1 MTDVRNHANLI
12 WGIAEL
18 LRGDYKRADY
28 GKVVLPLVVM
38 RRLDQVL
45 EPTRDHVIAQAA
57 KLEAQG
63 VENLELVLRQV
74 AGPGMQFF
82 NRHKLRFHQLL
93 DDPGNIADY
102 LHSYIGGY
110 SILAREVVDKFE
122 FEAHI
127 DRLDR
132 ANLLYR
138 VIARV
143 CEVDLHPHRVSN
155 HDMGAIFEELIR
167 KFAEQSNETAGE
179 HFTPREV
186 VRLMVNLLL
195 SGDADAL
202 RTPGTIRHVFDCACG
217 TGGMLSEAEDQIHRF
232 NSGAVV
238 RLFGQELNPESYA
251 ICLADMLVKGQDASH
266 IVFGNSLSADG
277 HAGESFNYCIANP
290 PFGVDWSKVVDDV
303 VDEHE
308 RLGFDGR
315 FGAGLPRKSDGQ
327 LLFLMHLLSKMRKPT
342 EDGTRVAIVHNG
354 SPLFTGGAGSG
365 ESNIR
370 RWIIENDWLE
380 AIVALPEQ
388 LFYNTGIASYVW
400 LLTNRKSE
408 ERRGKV
414 QLIDAREQWVKMR
427 KSLGDK
433 RRMLSPEQI
442 EEVTRLHGAFEE
454 GELVKVLPNEAF
466 GYRTI
471 TVDRPLRAYWSVGP
485 GTWEGLEDEK
495 ARRRDAGGGAQRTP
509 IGARAA
515 VGDGGGVLARAA
527 RSPDWRSG
535 EPLGPAAEGAGGV
548 VPRTRSRAPRAAQR
562 QGPDRVGPG
571 AARHGERSA
580 DGGRGRV
587 LRARGTAPRPRRGL
601 GRSRGED
608 RLPDPFHSLL
618 LQVHPPSA
626 EPRDQGRAA
635 RTGGPNPAAA
645 GGGARVRLKH
655 LARVPIVA
663 GLNVAAQEGEPGW
676 PRFIRTTDVVAP
688 RALGP
693 QVVRV
698 PPSDVGGCEVL
709 RRDLLFCRTGSPG
722 TVYFHESGE
731 TAAFAG
737 YLVRVRPDPTKVVP
751 EFLAYWAES
760 SPCRRQIMQGTIRS
774 TVDNF
779 NATKVANL
787 VSPEMSALNQRK
799 TVAFL
804 DRECARLENLQI
816 ECARFESEAFAPA
829 LARFADLTK
838 PWPRGRIGYR
848 YSVQLGKMLDEKRI
862 EADDV
867 HPYLR
872 NSNVQW
878 DSLVLDDLKQMS
890 FSPAERRK
898 YELRPGD
905 LLVCEGGQPG
915 RSAIWDGSVPDCY
928 FQKALMRVRPRAAE
942 STRFLMWCLRL
953 AHGCGDFAAEGT
965 GSTILH
971 LPAERLIAT
980 RISLPHADEQR
991 AITREVDNLAARVS
1005 GVARETAHVRAL
1017 LVEYRGA
1024 LITEAVMGNLDV
1036 TSLSESQLGES
1047 AEAAMEGERPAVLS
1061 A

>member
-45 EPTRDHVIAQAA
+45 EPTRDRVIAEAA
-57 KLEAQG
+57 KREAQG

-93 DDPGNIADY
+93 DDPGNIAGH
-102 LHSYIGGY
+102 LRSYIDGY
-110 SILAREVVDKFE
+110 SMLAREVVDKFE
-122 FEAHI
+122 FEGHI

-143 CEVDLHPHRVSN
+143 CEVNLHPDRVSN
-155 HDMGAIFEELIR
+155 HDMGAVFEELIR

-232 NSGAVV
+232 NSAAVV

-277 HAGESFNYCIANP
+277 HAGEKFNYCIANP

-327 LLFLMHLLSKMRKPT
+327 LLFLMHLLSKMREAA

-408 ERRGKV
+408 ERRGKI

-454 GELVKVLPNEAF
+454 GELVKILPNEAF

-471 TVDRPLRAYWSVGP
+471 TVDRPLRAYWSVGS
-485 GTWEGLEDEK
+485 GTWEGVEDEK
-495 ARRRDAGGGAQRTP
+495 TVAKLDKET
-509 IGARAA
+509 RAA
-515 VGDGGGVLARAA
+515 VLGALASLPER
-527 RSPDWRSG
+527 RWDT
-535 EPLGPAAEGAGGV
+535 AAEC
-548 VPRTRSRAPRAAQR
+548 SRALREVLPNSSPSLLKALVACCLVRDPHLHEQHDAKGR
-562 QGPDRVGPG
+562 TEWDPTLRDTENVPLTEDVVEYLEREVLPHVPG
-571 AARHGERSA
+571 AQVA
-580 DGGRGRV
+580 DPVGKIGYEIPFTR
-587 LRARGTAPRPRRGL
+587 LFYKYTPPRPSEEIKAELREREA
-601 GRSRGED
+601 RIRQ
-608 RLPDPFHSLL
+608 LL
-618 LQVHPPSA
+618 
-626 EPRDQGRAA
+626 E
-635 RTGGPNPAAA
+635 
-645 GGGARVRLKH
+645 
-655 LARVPIVA
+655 
-663 GLNVAAQEGEPGW
+663 
-676 PRFIRTTDVVAP
+676 
-688 RALGP
+688 
-693 QVVRV
+693 
-698 PPSDVGGCEVL
+698 EVL
-709 RRDLLFCRTGSPG
+709 
-722 TVYFHESGE
+722 V
-731 TAAFAG
+731 
-737 YLVRVRPDPTKVVP
+737 
-751 EFLAYWAES
+751 
-760 SPCRRQIMQGTIRS
+760 
-774 TVDNF
+774 
-779 NATKVANL
+779 
-787 VSPEMSALNQRK
+787 
-799 TVAFL
+799 
-804 DRECARLENLQI
+804 
-816 ECARFESEAFAPA
+816 
-829 LARFADLTK
+829 
-838 PWPRGRIGYR
+838 
-848 YSVQLGKMLDEKRI
+848 
-862 EADDV
+862 
-867 HPYLR
+867 
-872 NSNVQW
+872 
-878 DSLVLDDLKQMS
+878 
-890 FSPAERRK
+890 
-898 YELRPGD
+898 
-905 LLVCEGGQPG
+905 
-915 RSAIWDGSVPDCY
+915 
-928 FQKALMRVRPRAAE
+928 
-942 STRFLMWCLRL
+942 
-953 AHGCGDFAAEGT
+953 
-965 GSTILH
+965 
-971 LPAERLIAT
+971 
-980 RISLPHADEQR
+980 
-991 AITREVDNLAARVS
+991 
-1005 GVARETAHVRAL
+1005 
-1017 LVEYRGA
+1017 
-1024 LITEAVMGNLDV
+1024 
-1036 TSLSESQLGES
+1036 
-1047 AEAAMEGERPAVLS
+1047 
-1061 A
+1061 